1 MSGAPMK
8 IVLLSGGV
16 GGAKMAEGLYHSKY
30 HSRCRSKH
38 HSENGNENHSTLSV
52 IGNVAD
58 DMSFHG
64 LWVSPDI
71 DTLTYTLAELIDT
84 KQGWGLKD
92 ETHNTLTALAR
103 LGSDTW
109 MSLGDKDFATHIY
122 RTQQKMSGIR
132 ASVIAQHIASSL
144 GVTANIL
151 LPTDDVIQNRIRTEQ
166 GWLDFQSYFVQQGCQ
181 PEILDICLSGIEDAR
196 PTPESLKAISE
207 ADLIIIAPS
216 NPIVSINPIVNV
228 PGIRAALKA
237 AAPVVA
243 VSPIINGQTIK
254 GPADKMMAAMNFSSD
269 VLGVADCYQG
279 LIDGL
284 VIDVADQHF
293 SSQLEG
299 RGLKVMVAQTLMK
312 NRIDK
317 VSLAENVVAEM
328 SAMFGLK
335 HNLKQDLNP
344 DVKNG
349 NQLAQAV

>member
-92 ETHNTLTALAR
+92 ETNNTLTALAR
-103 LGSDTW
+103 LGCDTW

-122 RTQQKMSGIR
+122 RTQQKKSGIR
-132 ASVIAQHIASSL
+132 SSVIAKHIANSL

-151 LPTDDVIQNRIRTEQ
+151 LPTDDVIQNRIRTEE

-181 PEILDICLSGIEDAR
+181 PDILDIAQSGIEDAR
-196 PTPESLKAISE
+196 PTPEALSAISE

-216 NPIVSINPIVNV
+216 NPIVSINPIVNI
-228 PGIRAALKA
+228 PGMRAALKA
-237 AAPVVA
+237 AKAPVVA
-243 VSPIINGQTIK
+243 VSPIINGQTVK
-254 GPADKMMAAMNFSSD
+254 GPADKMMAAINFSSD

-284 VIDVADQHF
+284 VIDVADQQF

-312 NRIDK
+312 TRIDK
-317 VSLAENVVAEM
+317 VALAENVVAEM
-328 SAMFGLK
+328 STFFGVKLELKDGLK
-335 HNLKQDLNP
+335 G
-344 DVKNG
+344 VS
-349 NQLAQAV
+349 QLVEEV